1 MSLFKIAVV
10 GACLLCFAPFA
21 AKAESTEPY
30 PTRMIRYV
38 VPFPPGATS
47 DSVGRIIA
55 QRLSEVLGQTVVVD
69 NKPGAGTALAAE
81 MVARAEPDGYTLFNV
96 TNATLAAIPHLMKLG
111 YDAETAFAPVA
122 LTGDLYSYLA
132 VNPDLPVAD
141 FAQFVAHAKANPG
154 KLNFGSAGNG
164 SLGHLYG
171 ELLKLKAGIDIVHV
185 PYRGSAAA
193 ILDAVARRLQVI
205 LDPATLPYIQ
215 AGKLRGLAT
224 LNEQRLPALPDL
236 PTIAEAGVRG
246 WNARLWFGVVV
257 PAKTP
262 PQIVAFLNRT
272 INAILAEPKTMA
284 QLRDLNIE
292 PRRFTPDEIQ
302 KMVREESAFFSDL
315 IKTAKIRVE

>member
-1 MSLFKIAVV
+1 MIAVV
-10 GACLLCFAPFA
+10 GAACLFCFAPFA
-21 AKAESTEPY
+21 AKAKSTEPY

-47 DSVGRIIA
+47 DSVGRVIA
-55 QRLSEVLGQTVVVD
+55 HRLSELLGQTVVVE
-69 NKPGAGTALAAE
+69 NKPGAVTALAAE

-132 VNPDLPVAD
+132 INPDLPVDD
-141 FAQFVAHAKANPG
+141 FAQFVAYAKAHPG

-164 SLGHLYG
+164 SLGHLFG
-171 ELLKLKAGIDIVHV
+171 ELLKLKAGIDILHV

-193 ILDAVARRLQVI
+193 ILDTVAGRVQVI
-205 LDPATLPYIQ
+205 LDPAALPYIQ

-224 LNEQRLPALPDL
+224 LNEQRSPALPDL
-236 PTIAEAGVRG
+236 TTIKEAGVRD
-246 WNARLWFGVVV
+246 WKARLWFGIVV

-262 PQIVAFLNRT
+262 SQIIAFLNER
-272 INAILAEPKTMA
+272 INAILAEPKTIA

-292 PRRFTPDEIQ
+292 PRRLTPDAIR
-302 KMVREESAFFSDL
+302 KMVREESAFFADL
-315 IKTAKIRVE
+315 IRTAKIRVE

>member
-1 MSLFKIAVV
+1 MPERSRDHIDEIREGDFLGFDRNRAGFDLREIEDQAVV
-10 GACLLCFAPFA
+10 V
-21 AKAESTEPY
+21 E
-30 PTRMIRYV
+30 
-38 VPFPPGATS
+38 
-47 DSVGRIIA
+47 
-55 QRLSEVLGQTVVVD
+55 

-171 ELLKLKAGIDIVHV
+171 ELLKLKTGIDIVHV

-193 ILDAVARRLQVI
+193 ILDAVAGRLQVI
-205 LDPATLPYIQ
+205 LDPASLPYIQ
-215 AGKLRGLAT
+215 GGKLRGLAT
-224 LNEQRLPALPDL
+224 LNEQRSPTLPDL

-257 PAKTP
+257 PATTP
-262 PQIVAFLNRT
+262 PQIIAFLNGT

-292 PRRFTPDEIQ
+292 PRRFTPEEIQ

-315 IKTAKIRVE
+315 IRTAKIRVE

>member
-1 MSLFKIAVV
+1 
-10 GACLLCFAPFA
+10 
-21 AKAESTEPY
+21 
-30 PTRMIRYV
+30 
-38 VPFPPGATS
+38 
-47 DSVGRIIA
+47 
-55 QRLSEVLGQTVVVD
+55 
-69 NKPGAGTALAAE
+69 

-96 TNATLAAIPHLMKLG
+96 TNASLAAIPHLMKLG

-171 ELLKLKAGIDIVHV
+171 ELLKLKTGIDIVHV

-193 ILDAVARRLQVI
+193 ILDAVAGRLQVI
-205 LDPATLPYIQ
+205 LDPASLPYIQ
-215 AGKLRGLAT
+215 GGKLRGLAT
-224 LNEQRLPALPDL
+224 LNEQRSPTLPDL

-262 PQIVAFLNRT
+262 PQIIAFLNGT

-292 PRRFTPDEIQ
+292 PRRFTPEEIQ

-315 IKTAKIRVE
+315 IRTAKIRVE